1 MKEPTQFITND
12 KGERI
17 AVIGG
22 IEDYEEMIET
32 IEDLLDIRAID
43 EAKASVK
50 FLSLLN
56 RRCRKI
62 VATANELATSCC
74 RPFSRSLPS
83 YFSHS
88 FTSLLFIQRVCL
100 GVFPVDFSK

>member
-1 MKEPTQFITND
+1 LCHYAELQRRPQHERTNAIHHND

-17 AVIGG
+17 AVIVG

-50 FLSLLN
+50 FPSLFEQAMSEN
-56 RRCRKI
+56 RRNRK
-62 VATANELATSCC
+62 
-74 RPFSRSLPS
+74 
-83 YFSHS
+83 
-88 FTSLLFIQRVCL
+88 
-100 GVFPVDFSK
+100 